1 MLLGVPNERIHVH
14 LLTKGSTVHNESER
28 ERMAS
33 KKPDYIFVVDQGS
46 RSGPPLIDTD
56 HVGLVIDHHFA
67 TELDFPKNSH
77 YVTACHSPPVAT
89 SALLTYHI
97 CEPLHRDVALKCDWL
112 CVVGTH
118 GDLGVCQVTLYQYY
132 ADNLELEYAQM
143 ATSFP

>member
-14 LLTKGSTVHNESER
+14 LLTKGSTVHSESER